1 MKKGKRIVGLALALT
16 MAFSAT
22 AAAFAVSAA
31 EEKEP
36 AYTPTYNERVTE
48 EKTQELVAFLDTT
61 IEGLI
66 APEAGKLLTTIYQA
80 LPGLASMITMEV
92 EDAINVGKV
101 DFYKDLDPVF
111 ADLTDAD
118 GTVTAEE
125 LTAYLTEHPVTVKDM
140 ADLSAKLDKL
150 VEKVVNS
157 VMWGVGFALFGS
169 PKALITQWG
178 LVGTM
183 IPDLLNGLDA
193 LAASLKIDCGEYTL
207 NEIRTELTNNQK
219 YQEGV
224 DVFIDYIQGI
234 LHALIPNTVD
244 KVLGLVKTYADNQA
258 EVLSAASLLV
268 KGLGKA
274 GDLLSKVGVDL
285 GSIDLAAIGN
295 WCTAA
300 INAYT
305 VETDVQ
311 AVDAEGNPVV
321 DEDTQEPVYEKVL
334 DLDGVINTILNG
346 ATGAFGG
353 LVDIPDMST
362 FVFVTTEG
370 TENAAMIKLSSVNDL
385 IASIADEGVDSSAD
399 VLMVAYN
406 YLYANIFGNE
416 SNYTTI
422 KNALPLI
429 VNFLPQ
435 LGLDEATI
443 EMITGMI
450 PTITGILDELKAAG
464 PLGMMDTIMVLTGVL
479 EEQATETPTDPTEP
493 GTDTGDNTN
502 PGTGDAMFAVVAG
515 AGVLAAGA
523 VLVLAKKREH

>member
-36 AYTPTYNERVTE
+36 VYTPTYNDRVTE

-66 APEAGKLLTTIYQA
+66 APEAGQLLTTIYQA
-80 LPGLASMITMEV
+80 LPGLASMITMDV
-92 EDAINVGKV
+92 EDTLNVSKV
-101 DFYKDLDPVF
+101 DFYKDLDPAF
-111 ADLTDAD
+111 ADLTDSD

-125 LTAYLTEHPVTVKDM
+125 LTAYLADHPVTVKDM
-140 ADLSAKLDKL
+140 ADLSAKLDQL

-157 VMWGVGFALFGS
+157 IMWGVGFALFGA

-183 IPDLLNGLDA
+183 IPDLLNGLDG
-193 LAASLKIDCGEYTL
+193 LAAALEIDCGDYTL
-207 NEIRTELTNNQK
+207 YEIRPELTNNKK

-224 DVFIDYIQGI
+224 DVFVDYIQGI

-274 GDLLSKVGVDL
+274 GDLLSRVGVDL
-285 GSIDLAAIGN
+285 GTIDLAAIGN

-311 AVDAEGNPVV
+311 AVDAEGNPIV
-321 DEDTQEPVYEKVL
+321 DDTTGEPVYEKVL
-334 DLDGVINTILNG
+334 DLDGVINTILDG

-353 LVDIPDMST
+353 LVDIPDVSETAYIM
-362 FVFVTTEG
+362 TEG
-370 TENAAMIKLSSVNDL
+370 VEGVAPKIALTSVNDL
-385 IASIADEGVDSSAD
+385 VASIADEGVESTAD
-399 VLMVAYN
+399 VLMVALN
-406 YLYANIFGNE
+406 YVYANIFANQDNMNGLLE
-416 SNYTTI
+416 LLGTI
-422 KNALPLI
+422 PALSDY
-429 VNFLPQ
+429 LPMIEGM
-435 LGLDEATI
+435 LPTLAGTSTLDLLDTV
-443 EMITGMI
+443 MVLV
-450 PTITGILDELKAAG
+450 GILPEK
-464 PLGMMDTIMVLTGVL
+464 PSEVP
-479 EEQATETPTDPTEP
+479 PTDPTQP
-493 GTDTGDNTN
+493 SGTTDTGDNTN
-502 PGTGDAMFAVVAG
+502 PGTGDAMFVVVAG

-523 VLVLAKKREH
+523 VIVLAKKREH

>member
-36 AYTPTYNERVTE
+36 VYTPTYNDRVTE

-66 APEAGKLLTTIYQA
+66 APEAGQLLTTIYQA
-80 LPGLASMITMEV
+80 LPGLASMITMDV
-92 EDAINVGKV
+92 EDTLNVSKV
-101 DFYKDLDPVF
+101 DFYKDLDPAF
-111 ADLTDAD
+111 ADLTDSD

-125 LTAYLTEHPVTVKDM
+125 LTAYLADHPVTVKDM
-140 ADLSAKLDKL
+140 ADLSAKLDQL

-157 VMWGVGFALFGS
+157 IMWGVGFALFGA

-183 IPDLLNGLDA
+183 IPDLLNGLDG
-193 LAASLKIDCGEYTL
+193 LAAALEIDCGDYTL
-207 NEIRTELTNNQK
+207 YEIRTELTNNKK

-224 DVFIDYIQGI
+224 DVFVDYIQGI

-274 GDLLSKVGVDL
+274 GDLLSRVGVDL
-285 GSIDLAAIGN
+285 GTIDLAAIGN

-311 AVDAEGNPVV
+311 AVDAEGNPIV
-321 DEDTQEPVYEKVL
+321 DDTTGEPVYEKVL
-334 DLDGVINTILNG
+334 DLDGVINTILDG

-353 LVDIPDMST
+353 LVDIPDVSETAYIM
-362 FVFVTTEG
+362 TEG
-370 TENAAMIKLSSVNDL
+370 VEGVAPKIALTSVNDL
-385 IASIADEGVDSSAD
+385 VASIADEGVESTAD
-399 VLMVAYN
+399 VLMVALN
-406 YLYANIFGNE
+406 YVYANIFANQDNMNGLLE
-416 SNYTTI
+416 LLGTI
-422 KNALPLI
+422 PALSDY
-429 VNFLPQ
+429 LPMIEGM
-435 LGLDEATI
+435 LPTLAGTSTLDLLDTV
-443 EMITGMI
+443 MVLV
-450 PTITGILDELKAAG
+450 GILPEK
-464 PLGMMDTIMVLTGVL
+464 PSEVP
-479 EEQATETPTDPTEP
+479 PTDPTQP
-493 GTDTGDNTN
+493 SGTTDTGDNTN
-502 PGTGDAMFAVVAG
+502 PGTGDAMFVVVAG

-523 VLVLAKKREH
+523 VIVLAKKREH

>member
-36 AYTPTYNERVTE
+36 VYTPTYNDRVTE

-66 APEAGKLLTTIYQA
+66 APEAGQLLTTIYQA
-80 LPGLASMITMEV
+80 LPGLASMITMDV
-92 EDAINVGKV
+92 EDTLNVSKV
-101 DFYKDLDPVF
+101 DFYKDLDPAF
-111 ADLTDAD
+111 ADLTDSD

-125 LTAYLTEHPVTVKDM
+125 LTAYLADHPVTVKDM
-140 ADLSAKLDKL
+140 ADLSAKLDQL

-157 VMWGVGFALFGS
+157 IMWGVGFALFGA

-183 IPDLLNGLDA
+183 IPDLLNGLDG
-193 LAASLKIDCGEYTL
+193 LAAALEIDCGDYTL
-207 NEIRTELTNNQK
+207 YEIRPELTNNKK

-224 DVFIDYIQGI
+224 DVFVDYIQGI

-274 GDLLSKVGVDL
+274 GDLLSRVGVDL
-285 GSIDLAAIGN
+285 GTIDLAAIGN

-311 AVDAEGNPVV
+311 AVDAEGNPIV
-321 DEDTQEPVYEKVL
+321 DDTTGEPVYEKVL
-334 DLDGVINTILNG
+334 DLDGVINTILDG

-353 LVDIPDMST
+353 LVDIPDVSETAYIM
-362 FVFVTTEG
+362 TEG
-370 TENAAMIKLSSVNDL
+370 VEGVAPKIALTSVNDL
-385 IASIADEGVDSSAD
+385 VASIADEGVESTAD
-399 VLMVAYN
+399 VLMVALN
-406 YLYANIFGNE
+406 YVYANIFANQDNMNGLLE
-416 SNYTTI
+416 LLGTI
-422 KNALPLI
+422 PALSDY
-429 VNFLPQ
+429 LPMIEGM
-435 LGLDEATI
+435 LPTLAGTSTLDLLDTV
-443 EMITGMI
+443 MVLV
-450 PTITGILDELKAAG
+450 GILPEK
-464 PLGMMDTIMVLTGVL
+464 PSEV
-479 EEQATETPTDPTEP
+479 TPTDPTQP
-493 GTDTGDNTN
+493 SGGDGNTTDTEN
-502 PGTGDAMFAVVAG
+502 PATGDAMFAVVAG

-523 VLVLAKKREH
+523 VVVLAKKREH

>member
-1 MKKGKRIVGLALALT
+1 MKKGKRIVSLALALT

-36 AYTPTYNERVTE
+36 VYTPTYNDRVTE
-48 EKTQELVAFLDTT
+48 EKTQELVTFLDTT

-80 LPGLASMITMEV
+80 LPGLTSMITMDV
-92 EDAINVGKV
+92 EDTLNVSKV
-101 DFYKDLDPVF
+101 DFYKDLDPAF
-111 ADLTDAD
+111 TDLTDAD

-125 LTAYLTEHPVTVKDM
+125 LIAYLADHPVTVKDM

-157 VMWGVGFALFGS
+157 VMWGVGFALFGA

-183 IPDLLNGLDA
+183 IPDLLNGLDG
-193 LAASLKIDCGEYTL
+193 LAAALEIDCGDYTL
-207 NEIRTELTNNQK
+207 FEIRTELTNNQK

-224 DVFIDYIQGI
+224 DVFVDYIQGI

-274 GDLLSKVGVDL
+274 GDLLSRVGVDL
-285 GSIDLAAIGN
+285 GTIDLAAIGN

-311 AVDAEGNPVV
+311 AVDAEGNPIV
-321 DEDTQEPVYEKVL
+321 DDTTGEPVYEKVL
-334 DLDGVINTILNG
+334 DLDGVINTILDG

-353 LVDIPDMST
+353 LVDIPDVSETAYIM
-362 FVFVTTEG
+362 TEG
-370 TENAAMIKLSSVNDL
+370 VEGVAPKIALTSVNDL
-385 IASIADEGVDSSAD
+385 VASIADEGVESTAD
-399 VLMVAYN
+399 VLMVALN
-406 YLYANIFGNE
+406 YVYANIFANQDNMNGLLE
-416 SNYTTI
+416 LLGTI
-422 KNALPLI
+422 PALSDY
-429 VNFLPQ
+429 LPMIEGM
-435 LGLDEATI
+435 LPTLAGTSTLDLLDTV
-443 EMITGMI
+443 MVLV
-450 PTITGILDELKAAG
+450 GILPEK
-464 PLGMMDTIMVLTGVL
+464 PSEVP
-479 EEQATETPTDPTEP
+479 PTDPTQP
-493 GTDTGDNTN
+493 SGTTDTGDNTN
-502 PGTGDAMFAVVAG
+502 PGTGDAMFVVVAG

-523 VLVLAKKREH
+523 VIVLAKKREH